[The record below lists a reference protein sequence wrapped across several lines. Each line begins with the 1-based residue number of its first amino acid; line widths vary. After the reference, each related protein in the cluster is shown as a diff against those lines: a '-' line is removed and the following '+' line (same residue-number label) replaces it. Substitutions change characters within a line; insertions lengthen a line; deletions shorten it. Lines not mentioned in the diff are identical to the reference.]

1 MAEMVFDACSNGRD
15 IVKSDEVISYVRDNW
30 VNKDSNLK
38 QVVISSS
45 KFIII
50 EILIYLSS
58 KLKAAI
64 IKI

>member
-38 QVVISSS
+38 QVVSSSS